1 MLKCSIEATRIGKTK
16 GSIYELRALF
26 EDFRMQAVGGM
37 KAGIDLY
44 ESCIVSSLL
53 TNCGTWTEITEEE
66 IKQLD
71 ELQNTLCRALLQLP
85 LSTPKSSLRAAFG
98 LVSMKFRVME
108 AKVLAREI
116 LEEQLAMGFPGL
128 WQEVRQICVE
138 LGLPDDTRMDV
149 QKEQVREAIQLNSLK
164 ELKAEMTGKIK
175 IKELAMCDLRQPQSY
190 FYWSVEDILLTNFL
204 RLPDRLICLSR
215 INQAERFARY
225 QACLILIRQQ
235 PD

>member
-1 MLKCSIEATRIGKTK
+1 MMKFKTPWF
-16 GSIYELRALF
+16 GPY
-26 EDFRMQAVGGM
+26 
-37 KAGIDLY
+37 Y
-44 ESCIVSSLL
+44 SC
-53 TNCGTWTEITEEE
+53 
-66 IKQLD
+66 
-71 ELQNTLCRALLQLP
+71 RFLP
-85 LSTPKSSLRAAFG
+85 PKSSLQAAFG

-108 AKVLAREI
+108 AKVLLVLAIRSQEEGGLAREI

-128 WQEVRQICVE
+128 GQEVRQICVE

-215 INQAERFARY
+215 IDQAGKGA
-225 QACLILIRQQ
+225 
-235 PD
+235 